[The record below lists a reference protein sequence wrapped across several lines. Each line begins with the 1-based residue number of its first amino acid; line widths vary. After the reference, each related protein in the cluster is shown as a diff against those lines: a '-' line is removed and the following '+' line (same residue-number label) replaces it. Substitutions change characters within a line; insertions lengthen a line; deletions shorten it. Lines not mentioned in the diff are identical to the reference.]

1 MSFGDGFNNL
11 IGDAAAAG
19 GAIADAVIL
28 SSGEALNSV
37 LLGLVDNIAIAS
49 SLIDSVN
56 DHVVALATGL
66 EGSVIGVRARELG
79 HLLSKLCGA
88 EAALTD

>member
-1 MSFGDGFNNL
+1 MSFGDGLNSL
-11 IGDAAAAG
+11 LGDAAAAG

-28 SSGEALNSV
+28 SSGEAFNGV
-37 LLGLVDNIAIAS
+37 LLGLVDNVAIAS
-49 SLIDSVN
+49 SLEGSIN
-56 DHVVALATGL
+56 NHVVALAAGL